1 MSYSKAQIFNL
12 ALNNLGISAT
22 IQNTDNQS
30 DTLNIILNNYYDI
43 AKEHVLKNHD
53 WGFASRY
60 RSLAKSTTNSPIHP
74 KFKYQYDY
82 PNDCLFIRSVINSVG
97 KNIEYEIA
105 SNSDGQKIIFTNE
118 QGVNIRYTAN
128 VDKETFFSSEFVI
141 ALTWYLAFLSSSAI
155 SGSNEDKN
163 NCLKVYESVVLNAKS
178 LDANESYC
186 SEESNHNWLDER

>member
-22 IQNTDNQS
+22 IQNTDNQV

-60 RSLAKSTTNSPIHP
+60 RSLAKSSTMSATNL

-82 PNDCLFIRSVINSVG
+82 PNDCLTVHSVINNAG

-105 SNSDGQKIIFTNE
+105 SDSVGQKVIFTNE
-118 QGVNIRYTAN
+118 EGVNIRYTAN
-128 VDKETFFSSEFVI
+128 VDKEAFFSSEFVI

-155 SGSNEDKN
+155 SGSSEDKN
-163 NCLKVYESVVLNAKS
+163 NCLKVYERVMANAKKI
-178 LDANESYC
+178 DANESYK
-186 SEESNHNWLDER
+186 EVESDKNWLDER